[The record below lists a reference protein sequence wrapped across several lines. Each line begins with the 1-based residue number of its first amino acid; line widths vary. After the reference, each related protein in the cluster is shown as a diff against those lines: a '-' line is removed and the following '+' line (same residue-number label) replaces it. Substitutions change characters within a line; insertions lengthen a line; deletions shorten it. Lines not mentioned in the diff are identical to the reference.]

1 MILKK
6 EDFQRLLFQK
16 LTLEKLDQFLKHNF
30 PSMHN
35 LKMGYLDKILQE
47 VKKAKSNEVDVRFE
61 EIEDY
66 VSFQTK
72 DIVPLIEDI
81 LTGIQSKR
89 KKRDKNCLVIEKDNS
104 HRIGYL
110 TFISVVWMELGN
122 EQRKC

>member
-1 MILKK
+1 
-6 EDFQRLLFQK
+6 
-16 LTLEKLDQFLKHNF
+16 
-30 PSMHN
+30 
-35 LKMGYLDKILQE
+35 MGYLDKILQE

-61 EIEDY
+61 DIEDN
-66 VSFQTK
+66 VSFQPK